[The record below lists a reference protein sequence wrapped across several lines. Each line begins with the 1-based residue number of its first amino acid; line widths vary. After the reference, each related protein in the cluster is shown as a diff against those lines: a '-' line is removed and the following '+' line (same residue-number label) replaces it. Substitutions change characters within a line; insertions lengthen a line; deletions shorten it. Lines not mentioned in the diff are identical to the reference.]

1 MATFG
6 AWLKQV
12 PPFRAAL
19 GITILLLTASFS
31 LGAAS
36 VNLVGLPART
46 ASLEAASLRA
56 EQRANGHDEH
66 LRSTLEKLE
75 RHIQQDSLA
84 TARIYC
90 VVRLLADNDGPINP
104 LACEPGG
111 IE

>member
-46 ASLEAASLRA
+46 TALEAVSARQNTIIG
-56 EQRANGHDEH
+56 E
-66 LRSTLEKLE
+66 TLDKLE

-90 VVRLLADNDGPINP
+90 VVRLMADNDGPINP

-111 IE
+111 SNE

>member
-19 GITILLLTASFS
+19 GITILLVTASFS

-46 ASLEAASLRA
+46 TALETVSARQDTIIG
-56 EQRANGHDEH
+56 E
-66 LRSTLEKLE
+66 TLDKLE
-75 RHIQQDSLA
+75 RHIRQDSLA

-90 VVRLLADNDGPINP
+90 VVRLMADNDGPINP

>member
-19 GITILLLTASFS
+19 GITILLVTASFS

-46 ASLEAASLRA
+46 TALETVSARQDTIIG
-56 EQRANGHDEH
+56 E
-66 LRSTLEKLE
+66 TLDKLE
-75 RHIQQDSLA
+75 RHIQQDSII
-84 TARIYC
+84 TNCIYK
-90 VVRLLADNDGPINP
+90 VVYLMYEGEGRINP
-104 LACEPGG
+104 LECSKPGG
-111 IE
+111 SNE